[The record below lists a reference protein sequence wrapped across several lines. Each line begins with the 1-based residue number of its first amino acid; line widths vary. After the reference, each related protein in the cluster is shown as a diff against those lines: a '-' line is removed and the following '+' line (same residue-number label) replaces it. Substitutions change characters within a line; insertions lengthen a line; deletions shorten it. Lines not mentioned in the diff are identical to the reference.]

1 MKLPF
6 ITSLL
11 ERRARR
17 RLRRMMRGYRILRA
31 SGRLSRIPAL
41 HSALT
46 VMPLAMSPGGFSARF
61 LGAAVENAE
70 LSVRQY
76 LLSLVGGTKLTKAVL
91 SAVGDQ
97 GSKVVHPLPAEWR
110 RVVREHGFDVAM
122 LGSSVLW
129 AGWVVLVFSY
139 GVVCATR
146 AVLGNLRASRA
157 ERPETRRYAHFE
169 GLAPGNLPRP
179 CNDGRSHEIVTWYLQ
194 WNGRPAGLDA
204 VTHTVQGQAAT
215 TTCGTP
221 VLPVSSPY
229 PPLRLDSSM
238 RLLAWTI
245 TAVARGLFDLARGRW
260 WHAILL
266 KEAVRAAEVR
276 FQAPARLATD
286 YLFHNSSWIYRP
298 LWTYEAERAG
308 SRTLLYFYSTNT
320 EAFKNADG
328 YPDIIYGYRSMTW
341 THYLAWDDY
350 QASFIRRCVGERARV
365 SVVGSIWFS
374 SSPAELKELGACA
387 VAVFDVQPHRESRYR
402 MLGLAT
408 EYYVPRVARQFLL
421 DVHEALQECGSEMVL
436 KRKREIGRMLHPRYR
451 SVVEQLSRS
460 SGFTAVDP
468 EISALR
474 VIDASAAVISM
485 PFTST
490 ALLGRDLGKPS
501 VFYDPFGMVE
511 KDDRAAHGIEVLCG
525 HNELRSWLFRVFG
538 PVKAAHADAAASS
551 LV

>member
-1 MKLPF
+1 MKIPF

-17 RLRRMMRGYRILRA
+17 RLRRMMRGYRALLA
-31 SGRLSRIPAL
+31 SGCLSRIPAL

-46 VMPLAMSPGGFSARF
+46 VMPLSMSPSGFSVRF
-61 LGAAVENAE
+61 LGVSVGNAE

-91 SAVGDQ
+91 SAVGAQ
-97 GSKVVHPLPAEWR
+97 GSKVVHPLPPEWR
-110 RVVREHGFDVAM
+110 RVLRQHGFDVAM
-122 LGSSVLW
+122 FGSSVLW

-139 GVVCATR
+139 GLVCATR
-146 AVLGNLRASRA
+146 AVLGNLRASLSQGA
-157 ERPETRRYAHFE
+157 DMRRYAHFE

-179 CNDGRSHEIVTWYLQ
+179 GKDGRSHDIVTWYLQ
-194 WNGRPAGLDA
+194 WNGRPTDLDA

-215 TTCGTP
+215 TTSGTP
-221 VLPVSSPY
+221 VLPVLSPY
-229 PPLRLDSSM
+229 PPLRLDASI
-238 RLLAWTI
+238 RLLGWTV
-245 TAVARGLFDLARGRW
+245 TAVVRALFDLARGRW
-260 WHAILL
+260 WHAVLL

-276 FQAPARLATD
+276 FQVPARLAAD

-308 SRTLLYFYSTNT
+308 ARTLFYFYATNT
-320 EAFKNADG
+320 ETFKNADG
-328 YPDIIYGYRSMTW
+328 YPEIVYGYRSMSW
-341 THYLAWDDY
+341 THYLVWDDY
-350 QASFIRRCVGERARV
+350 QARFIRRCVGENARI
-365 SVVGSIWFS
+365 SVVGSVWFNS
-374 SSPAELKELGACA
+374 SYAELSDVGTCA

-402 MLGLAT
+402 TLGLAT

-421 DVHEALQECGSEMVL
+421 DIHAVLQECGSEMVL
-436 KRKREIGRMLHPRYR
+436 KRKRQIGRILHPRYR
-451 SVVEQLSRS
+451 SVVEQLGRS

-474 VIDASAAVISM
+474 VIEACAAVISM

-501 VFYDPFGMVE
+501 VFYDPFGMVA

-525 HNELRSWLFRVFG
+525 RNELRSWLIRVFG
-538 PVKAAHADAAASS
+538 HLKATRAEAAARR